1 LVSAIYSS
9 FVFVCVAEGKH
20 LSQEAERHYNS
31 ATKSKVYADGN
42 IPNVIKAYYVAYLP
56 DPKYVFPTVDIK
68 PPTASTSV
76 SSEVSRKRSHDDIIH
91 SSTDNMYSTNNAR
104 TDTYKNKIEIF
115 ESKKYPGK
123 YFFTDSKTNNSV
135 WVEIKRNNPQGEGEN
150 VFNANSDVAD
160 YHFFDNKNEKFGILK
175 ANFASK

>member
-1 LVSAIYSS
+1 
-9 FVFVCVAEGKH
+9 VCVAEGKS

-56 DPKYVFPTVDIK
+56 DPKFVFPSVDIN
-68 PPTASTSV
+68 PPTSSTSV
-76 SSEVSRKRSHDDIIH
+76 TSEVSRKRSHDGVIL
-91 SSTDNMYSTNNAR
+91 STDSIYSSNNASKEI
-104 TDTYKNKIEIF
+104 TGGNKTSSNFLKNKIEIF

-123 YFFTDSKTNNSV
+123 YFFTDSETNNSV
-135 WVEIKRNNPQGEGEN
+135 WVEIRKNDQLGGAES
-150 VFNANSDVAD
+150 VFNANSNVHDF
-160 YHFFDNKNEKFGILK
+160 HFLDNKNEKCGISK